1 MSLLRAAATVG
12 SLTLLSRVA
21 GFVRDMLIAA
31 FLGAGALADAFFVSF
46 KLANF
51 LRRLLGE
58 GAFNAGF
65 VPLLARTIEG
75 EDRAAGRRFAEEA
88 FAVMAAVLLVLVL
101 AVELAMPWFI
111 RALAPGFAPGS
122 LRYEAAVELTRL
134 TFPYTL
140 FICLVALVSGVLNT
154 IGRFAAAT
162 FVQVLLNLV
171 LIAALLLAVWQ
182 GWSVAHALA
191 SGVALAGV
199 VQLAWVM
206 IAAARAGMA
215 LRPRLPRVTPR
226 IRRLSALVL
235 PGTLGAGVAQINLLI
250 DTWFAS
256 TLPEGAPSYLFYA
269 DRLNQLPLGVI
280 GIALG
285 TALLPLLARHLRA
298 GRTDHATHA
307 FSRAIEVALLLTLP
321 AAVALIVSA
330 EPIIRALFE
339 RGAFS
344 AADTVATA
352 GALAAFSLG
361 LPAYVLIKVL
371 APAFFAREDTRTPVK
386 VAILCLISNVLLILV
401 LIGPLAHVGIALATA
416 LSNWLNALLLGWLH
430 WRGRHLAVD
439 ARLRRRL
446 PPMLAAGVLM
456 GAALWLAEQLLAG
469 LGPLPLLAAL
479 LATGTIVY
487 ALAVQLLG
495 AADHRELRAMLSREA

>member
-1 MSLLRAAATVG
+1 M
-12 SLTLLSRVA
+12 
-21 GFVRDMLIAA
+21 
-31 FLGAGALADAFFVSF
+31 GA
-46 KLANF
+46 
-51 LRRLLGE
+51 
-58 GAFNAGF
+58 
-65 VPLLARTIEG
+65 
-75 EDRAAGRRFAEEA
+75 
-88 FAVMAAVLLVLVL
+88 
-101 AVELAMPWFI
+101 
-111 RALAPGFAPGS
+111 
-122 LRYEAAVELTRL
+122 LTRL

-162 FVQVLLNLV
+162 FVQVLLNIV

-191 SGVALAGV
+191 WGVAVAGV
-199 VQLAWVM
+199 VQLAWVL
-206 IAAARAGMA
+206 IPAARAGMA

-226 IRRLSALVL
+226 IRRLFALVL

-298 GRTDHATHA
+298 GRTEHATHA

-321 AAVALIVSA
+321 AAVALVVSA

-339 RGAFS
+339 RGAFTP
-344 AADTVATA
+344 ADTIATA

-416 LSNWLNALLLGWLH
+416 ISNWLNALLLAWLH

-439 ARLRRRL
+439 ARLRGRL
-446 PPMLAAGVLM
+446 PPMLAAAALM
-456 GAALWLAEQLLAG
+456 GVALWSTERLLDG
-469 LGPLPLLAAL
+469 LGPLPLLTVLVGVGAA
-479 LATGTIVY
+479 VY
-487 ALAVQLLG
+487 AVAVHLLG
-495 AADHRELRAMLSREA
+495 AADHRELRAMLSRQA